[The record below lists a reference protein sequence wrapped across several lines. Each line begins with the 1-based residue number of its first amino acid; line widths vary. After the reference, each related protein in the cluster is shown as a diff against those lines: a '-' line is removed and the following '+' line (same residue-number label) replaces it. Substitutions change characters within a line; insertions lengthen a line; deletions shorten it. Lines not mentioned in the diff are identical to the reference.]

1 MQAAMGASLITI
13 LVATI
18 ASWLFGA
25 LWYSALGKQWMAASG
40 LSETDIKGENGK
52 TDPSPFIISFVL
64 EFIMAYVLAVL
75 LLHTSDGAF
84 SLGSAL
90 MAAFILWLGFVFTTQ
105 TVNHRY
111 SMKPWS
117 LSVID
122 GGHWLGVLLVQ
133 ALVMAVMGL

>member
-1 MQAAMGASLITI
+1 MQAAMGASLVTI

-18 ASWLFGA
+18 ASWIFGSI
-25 LWYSALGKQWMAASG
+25 WYGALGKRWMAATG
-40 LSETDIKGENGK
+40 LSEEDIKGKSGK
-52 TDPSPFIISFVL
+52 VDPSPFIISFIL
-64 EFIMAYVLAVL
+64 EFVMAYVLAVL

-84 SLGSAL
+84 SLSSAL

-105 TVNHRY
+105 TINHRY

-117 LSVID
+117 LTLID
-122 GGHWLGVLLVQ
+122 NGHWLGVMLIQ